1 MVGTS
6 SRLIPMKRTLAPL
19 LLCVGA
25 WAAFGS
31 WAEAHRAALQTDPPA
46 LGAGIEA
53 DMAAR
58 HCANLRIDT
67 EGFRAFSHA
76 HHLNH
81 ADFFT
86 RKRSVGLQRSLDAA
100 ALAFREQPAEACAR
114 MWDRY
119 GATGTEARLL
129 ARR

>member
-1 MVGTS
+1 MNVVAA
-6 SRLIPMKRTLAPL
+6 PHMKRTLAPL
-19 LLCVGA
+19 LLCLGA

-31 WAEAHRAALQTDPPA
+31 WAEAHRAALQSDPPA
-46 LGAGIEA
+46 LRAGIEA

-58 HCANLRIDT
+58 HCPDLRIDT

-76 HHLNH
+76 NHLNH

-86 RKRSVGLQRSLDAA
+86 LKRSVGLQRILDAETR
-100 ALAFREQPAEACAR
+100 AFRDRPAETCAQL
-114 MWDRY
+114 WDRY
-119 GATGTEARLL
+119 GGDGAEARLL